1 MVAALLQRETL
12 RLLTVGIDISSSTS
26 HLLFARVL
34 FQRLGSRA
42 TARFVPVERT
52 VEWRGS
58 RPGRRHR
65 GRHPARRAGL
75 IPQAYEPRELFVP
88 EVLEEAVIE
97 ASRPRS
103 AVS

>member
-12 RLLTVGIDISSSTS
+12 RLLTVGIDINSSTS

-42 TARFVPVERT
+42 TARFVP
-52 VEWRGS
+52 
-58 RPGRRHR
+58 
-65 GRHPARRAGL
+65 
-75 IPQAYEPRELFVP
+75 
-88 EVLEEAVIE
+88 EVLEETFIE